1 MDMYKSMKLMK
12 LLIFILLCILCILCV
27 KSSYASCSNCSC
39 KVVTNIVY
47 IIQPTP
53 MFGIIDLNY
62 PHANS
67 LRINLYGGQGRRL
80 SYGRFNSSGNRRSGV
95 RGASSRQRIDI
106 R

>member
-1 MDMYKSMKLMK
+1 MDMYKSMKL
-12 LLIFILLCILCILCV
+12 LIFILLCILCV

-95 RGASSRQRIDI
+95 RGASSRQRIGI